1 MYIHRTYPHLH
12 RHKYRHLEMKVILIE
27 DVKSLGKKGEIVE
40 VSDGYARNFIL
51 KKKKGLEANS
61 KNLNDLKLKKA
72 NEDKIAQEQ
81 YEAARE
87 LGKTIEAGEI
97 KMSIKTGEGGKAFGS
112 IASKEIAAELK
123 EQMGLEVD
131 KKKIQLKETIK
142 TVGTHEV
149 PIKLHPKVTATL
161 KVIVT
166 EES

>member
-1 MYIHRTYPHLH
+1 M
-12 RHKYRHLEMKVILIE
+12 
-27 DVKSLGKKGEIVE
+27 
-40 VSDGYARNFIL
+40 
-51 KKKKGLEANS
+51 EANS

-131 KKKIQLKETIK
+131 KKKIQLKETMK